1 MPVRPL
7 RVVALALV
15 FVFMIAACGG
25 DSGGDDGG
33 GSGASADLEKWIP
46 EEVDGKKVEKKE
58 ATIPPKSEDGS
69 STTSTTTTTAPAE
82 GDEANAN
89 ISQLG
94 TSLATS
100 IPKVEG
106 IAVGEIPAS
115 SDNALAAEGM
125 PSLFIGALQSSE
137 GAKSVKESLSSTAPG
152 ANLKTE
158 EVDGIEV
165 STLEFDMSQQ
175 LQGQQLPEGTPALPT
190 ITISYFTPEKNVV
203 VVVFSTESPELAQA
217 AVKAS
222 IESGK

>member
-15 FVFMIAACGG
+15 VLFVVAACGG
-25 DSGGDDGG
+25 DSGGDSEG
-33 GSGASADLEKWIP
+33 GSGASANLEKWIP
-46 EEVDGKKVEKKE
+46 EEVDGKKVEVKK
-58 ATIPPKSEDGS
+58 AMLPPKSEDGS
-69 STTSTTTTTAPAE
+69 STTSTAPPE
-82 GDEANAN
+82 GDKARGNT
-89 ISQLG
+89 SQLG

-175 LQGQQLPEGTPALPT
+175 LQGQQLPEGTPALPK
-190 ITISYFTPEKNVV
+190 ITISYFAPEKNVV
-203 VVVFSTESPELAQA
+203 VVVFSTESPKLAQA

>member
-15 FVFMIAACGG
+15 ILFVVAACGG
-25 DSGGDDGG
+25 DSGGDSEG
-33 GSGASADLEKWIP
+33 GSGASGDLEKWIP
-46 EEVDGKKVEKKE
+46 EEVDGKKVEVKE
-58 ATIPPKSEDGS
+58 ATLPPKSEDGS
-69 STTSTTTTTAPAE
+69 TTTSSAPPE
-82 GDEANAN
+82 GDETSAKT
-89 ISQLG
+89 SQLG

-175 LQGQQLPEGTPALPT
+175 LQGQQLPEGTPALPK
-190 ITISYFTPEKNVV
+190 ITISYFAPEKNVV